1 MAAATRNKKGN
12 QKVVTCTATLNSL
25 ASTYAGYGSWIG
37 LATASPGT
45 ASTATGEA
53 TGGSP
58 AYARVNTT
66 WSNGGTGIQG
76 GTAVTINVA
85 AATYTYMLIAS
96 NSAGANMTDNASI
109 TSVVMGAQGQIV
121 VTPTYT
127 QT

>member
-1 MAAATRNKKGN
+1 M
-12 QKVVTCTATLNSL
+12 VFCSATLNSL

-37 LATASPGT
+37 LATVSLPT
-45 ASTATGEA
+45 TSTATGEA
-53 TGGSP
+53 TGGAP
-58 AYARVNTT
+58 AYARTTVT
-66 WSNGGTGIQG
+66 WSAGTTGIQG
-76 GTAVTINVA
+76 GSAVTICVA

-96 NSAGANMTDNASI
+96 SSTGANMTDNASI

>member
-1 MAAATRNKKGN
+1 M
-12 QKVVTCTATLNSL
+12 VTCTGTIAAL
-25 ASTYAGYGSWIG
+25 AAAYAGYGSWIG
-37 LATASPGT
+37 LATGIPGT
-45 ASTATGEA
+45 GPANTNEA

-66 WSNGGTGIQG
+66 WSINSSNGVDT
-76 GTAVTINVA
+76 GTAVTINVP

-96 NSAGANMTDNASI
+96 NSNIGSNMTDNASI
-109 TSVVMGAQGQIV
+109 TNVVMGAQGQIV